1 MRAGGWLPLALA
13 ALHGL
18 AGCGVPDED
27 AGGGARVLVAV
38 AANFSRTHAELSR
51 RFEARTG
58 VRVEVSVGSTGQLY
72 AQIANGAPFDVF
84 LAADRLRPRLLEE
97 AELILPGT
105 RFTYAT
111 GRLALFGPGL
121 DPVRVDGLDLTDP
134 RVVNVALANPRSAP
148 YGAAA
153 AAVLDRLGLTPLLTP
168 RLVRG
173 ESVSQ
178 VLQFVRSG
186 AAELGF
192 VALAQVIDE
201 PADSY
206 WVVPGGYHP
215 PLDQDGVLLPAA
227 AANAAARDYFAFLG
241 SAEAREVIRS
251 SGYGVPAVLP

>member
-121 DPVRVDGLDLTDP
+121 DPVRADGLDLRDP

-251 SGYGVPAVLP
+251 SGYAAPALLP

>member
-201 PADSY
+201 PAAATGSSRA
-206 WVVPGGYHP
+206 GITP
-215 PLDQDGVLLPAA
+215 PSTRTVCSFRPRPPTPRRATT
-227 AANAAARDYFAFLG
+227 
-241 SAEAREVIRS
+241 SRS
-251 SGYGVPAVLP
+251 SGAPRRGR